1 MPLYELDIGEWL
13 EKRSSFEILIDARS
27 PHEFS
32 YSHIKDAINL
42 YALDDAEH
50 KEVGTIYKNDRALAK
65 SLGAKYICK
74 NLQNIIDEVYKR
86 CRVGSAIGIY
96 CAKGG
101 LRSGSVAFVISMI
114 GYRVFRLNGG
124 YKAYRNHVLEFLKGP
139 LSTKFI
145 TLFGNTGCYKS
156 KLIRALSPA
165 IDLEAMANHLGS
177 VFGEINGA
185 QPSQKSFED
194 ALFEKLITLKGE
206 ICFIE
211 GESRRIGSLT
221 LPKSLYEAMR
231 SGINVEVSAS
241 LENRISCIT
250 SDYKSVNKAFFDE
263 CIKKISPFIDKEA
276 RDEAVAKFNQND
288 IAKVA
293 EILLTK
299 YYDKVYKKNENINV
313 FINSDDFDKAI
324 EALNELR
331 AKAKKY

>member
-1 MPLYELDIGEWL
+1 MALFELDIEKWL
-13 EKRSSFEILIDARS
+13 EKRGEFEVLIDARS
-27 PHEFS
+27 PHEYA
-32 YSHIKDAINL
+32 YSHIKDALNL

-50 KEVGTIYKNDRALAK
+50 KEVGTIYKSDRALAK

-86 CRVGSAIGIY
+86 AKVGSAVGIY

-101 LRSGSVAFVISMI
+101 LRSSSVAYVLSMI
-114 GYRVFRLNGG
+114 GYRIYRLNGG
-124 YKAYRNHVLEFLKGP
+124 YKAYRNHVLEFLERP

-156 KLIRALSPA
+156 KLIRALSPS

-177 VFGEINGA
+177 VFGAINGA

-194 ALFEKLITLKGE
+194 ALFEKLITLKDQ

-231 SGINVEVSAS
+231 CGICVEVSAS

-250 SDYKSVNKAFFDE
+250 SDYKSVDKAFFDE

-276 RDEAVAKFNQND
+276 RDEAVAKFNEND

-299 YYDKVYKKNENINV
+299 YYDKVYKKNEKIDV
-313 FINSDDFDKAI
+313 FVSSDDFE
-324 EALNELR
+324 EAVKKLNLIR
-331 AKAKKY
+331 AEAKF

>member
-1 MPLYELDIGEWL
+1 MPLFELDVEQWL

-27 PHEFS
+27 PHEFL

-42 YALDDAEH
+42 YALNDAEH
-50 KEVGTIYKNDRALAK
+50 KEVGTIYKSDRSLAK

-86 CRVGSAIGIY
+86 AKVGSAIGIY

-101 LRSGSVAFVISMI
+101 LRSNSIGYVLSMI
-114 GYRVFRLNGG
+114 GYRVFRLSGG
-124 YKAYRNHVLEFLKGP
+124 YKAYRNHVLEFLNRP

-156 KLIRALSPA
+156 KLIRSLSPS

-177 VFGEINGA
+177 VFGAINGA

-194 ALFEKLITLKGE
+194 ALFEKLITLKDK

-211 GESRRIGSLT
+211 GESRRIGSLS
-221 LPKSLYEAMR
+221 LPKSLYDAMR

-241 LENRISCIT
+241 LEKRISCIVD
-250 SDYKSVNKAFFDE
+250 DYKSVDKAFFDE
-263 CIKKISPFIDKEA
+263 CMKKISPFIDKKA
-276 RDEAVAKFNQND
+276 RDEAVTKFNEND

-313 FINSDDFDKAI
+313 FINSDNFD
-324 EALNELR
+324 EAVKKLNNIKNE
-331 AKAKKY
+331 AKF